1 MELESVRDPSAPLDA
16 IDRYIRCNIDQ
27 PLTRGVLADMAGYSV
42 PHFHRVFIGT
52 KGESAASYIRRL
64 RLRRAGYKLRF
75 GAIDIGEVALAAG
88 YASHAAFGK
97 AFKKQYGL
105 SPSAFRQLDC
115 WEATRLLREEQDS

>member
-1 MELESVRDPSAPLDA
+1 MELESVLNLSPQLEE

-27 PLTRGVLADMAGYSV
+27 PLTREVLADMAGYSV
-42 PHFHRVFIGT
+42 PHFHRVFIGR

-64 RLRRAGYKLRF
+64 RLRRAGYKLRL
-75 GAIDIGEVALAAG
+75 GAVDIGEVALAAG

-97 AFKKQYGL
+97 AFKKQYGV
-105 SPSAFRQLDC
+105 SPSAFRQLGC